1 MCDLK
6 CKESKTTISLLS
18 KHFINNFKTK
28 NKKQKTKMKR
38 ELIFMFACI
47 VSVATTFISCT
58 GDEFEDAYTQEE
70 PQKTR
75 AVRTG
80 MTMEEVQARLDE
92 IGTKYGTNINL
103 LYVKDYSEVTEST
116 FEQIER
122 QIIKERNST
131 NINKTSIRDN
141 VLINDNIIDE
151 YDIATL
157 NSEIE
162 EDKRYDAELDFC
174 IEFKK
179 NSNEIYYYTL
189 KYNMGLNF
197 VTVSDRTSVN
207 AEFND
212 YSHNIVPFNYFVGFF
227 YHNVVHNDNN
237 TIYFPFEFAIEIEY
251 LKNFF
256 IKRVYGI
263 YHNGFELIYSTGS
276 GLIKISI

>member
-1 MCDLK
+1 M
-6 CKESKTTISLLS
+6 
-18 KHFINNFKTK
+18 
-28 NKKQKTKMKR
+28 KKKYFFT
-38 ELIFMFACI
+38 FAC
-47 VSVATTFISCT
+47 VMALMSGFVSCT
-58 GDEFEDAYTQEE
+58 NEDFEDVYTQDLQ
-70 PQKTR
+70 QKTR

-189 KYNMGLNF
+189 KLM
-197 VTVSDRTSVN
+197 T
-207 AEFND
+207 
-212 YSHNIVPFNYFVGFF
+212 
-227 YHNVVHNDNN
+227 
-237 TIYFPFEFAIEIEY
+237 
-251 LKNFF
+251 
-256 IKRVYGI
+256 
-263 YHNGFELIYSTGS
+263 
-276 GLIKISI
+276 

>member
-1 MCDLK
+1 MG
-6 CKESKTTISLLS
+6 
-18 KHFINNFKTK
+18 
-28 NKKQKTKMKR
+28 KMKR
-38 ELIFMFACI
+38 ELFFMFACI

-58 GDEFEDAYTQEE
+58 GDEFEDAFTQEQ

-75 AVRTG
+75 AARTEI
-80 MTMEEVQARLDE
+80 TMEEVQARLDE

-162 EDKRYDAELDFC
+162 EIPDYDKTAYFYLSC
-174 IEFKK
+174 
-179 NSNEIYYYTL
+179 Y
-189 KYNMGLNF
+189 KYNTYPYVNYFYEMGFNF
-197 VTVSDRTSVN
+197 KVINGRTSVEAGFHDITSYPN
-207 AEFND
+207 AHGSNIDFFSHDVVSNSND
-212 YSHNIVPFNYFVGFF
+212 RIMFGFSFLFTINYEYTKNGEEVYIDKRAWINGSYDNGVNLLYTTDNDIRLELSH
-227 YHNVVHNDNN
+227 
-237 TIYFPFEFAIEIEY
+237 
-251 LKNFF
+251 
-256 IKRVYGI
+256 
-263 YHNGFELIYSTGS
+263 
-276 GLIKISI
+276 